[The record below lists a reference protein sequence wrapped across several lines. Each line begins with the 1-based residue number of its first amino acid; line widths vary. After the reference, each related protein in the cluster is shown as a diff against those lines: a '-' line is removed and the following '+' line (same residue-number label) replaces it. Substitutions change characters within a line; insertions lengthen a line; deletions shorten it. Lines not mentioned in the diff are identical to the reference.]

1 MKASLAEEEV
11 SIVKESLRRELA
23 LSEAKVNLIREEIE
37 GFEKRYEMS
46 SEEFLDK
53 FEQGELGDAQDFFEW
68 WGLARG
74 LRKIEEQ
81 IGRITAVLS
90 Y

>member
-37 GFEKRYEMS
+37 GFEKRYEMTP
-46 SEEFLDK
+46 EEFVDK
-53 FEQGELGDAQDFFEW
+53 FERGELGDAQDFFEW
-68 WGLARG
+68 WGLVKG
-74 LRKIEEQ
+74 LKKIEEQ
-81 IGRITAVLS
+81 IGKIKAVLA

>member
-68 WGLARG
+68 WGLERG

-81 IGRITAVLS
+81 IGRIKMAK
-90 Y
+90 